1 MKYKKNNNLQIML
14 RQLLHLQWKDYM
26 LHCYTEHSRISVAY
40 VCTFYIQQNYNN
52 LSARKEKLLTFF
64 CNLMTEVHF
73 FSKSPAYFL
82 STSSFY

>member
-1 MKYKKNNNLQIML
+1 MTSKS
-14 RQLLHLQWKDYM
+14 RQHDVYACNERLYVVLCD
-26 LHCYTEHSRISVAY
+26 YTEHSRISVA